1 MTWLQTSP
9 PLNPIARLIAVP
21 LPSLPGVI
29 VFRLGVIASGLGVV
43 TFSLAVIALP
53 IAFNGGLVYNHTVTN
68 VSTTYFIVL
77 DMLSI
82 ALAHFIIVFNTH
94 FFAIQF
100 TMYRMVAQIFVFIH
114 YIAVQK

>member
-9 PLNPIARLIAVP
+9 PLNAIARLIAVP

-29 VFRLGVIASGLGVV
+29 AFGLGVIAFRLGVV
-43 TFSLAVIALP
+43 TFSLAIIALP

-82 ALAHFIIVFNTH
+82 ALAHFIIAFDTH
-94 FFAIQF
+94 FFAIQLK
-100 TMYRMVAQIFVFIH
+100 MYRMVAQIIVFIH
-114 YIAVQK
+114 YIAIQK